1 MTALHQAGKKV
12 IFVSCSGSA
21 LGLVPE
27 TETADAI
34 LQAWYGGESGGKAL
48 AETLF
53 GDNNPAGKLPVTFYQ
68 NVDQLPDYQ
77 DYNMEGHTYRYF
89 RGEPLYPFGFGLS
102 YTTFRLGKPVYEN
115 GKIRLTVANKG
126 KVDGTEIVQV
136 YLHRVGDEEGPIKT
150 LRGFKRVEI
159 PAGKKVTTL
168 INLPRESFE
177 WWDTQSNSMRV
188 LPGEY
193 DVYVGTSSRTE
204 DCQVIRVVI

>member
-1 MTALHQAGKKV
+1 
-12 IFVSCSGSA
+12 
-21 LGLVPE
+21 
-27 TETADAI
+27 
-34 LQAWYGGESGGKAL
+34 
-48 AETLF
+48 
-53 GDNNPAGKLPVTFYQ
+53 
-68 NVDQLPDYQ
+68 
-77 DYNMEGHTYRYF
+77 
-89 RGEPLYPFGFGLS
+89 
-102 YTTFRLGKPVYEN
+102 
-115 GKIRLTVANKG
+115 IRLTVANKG

-159 PAGKKVTTL
+159 PAWKKVTTL

-177 WWDTQSNSMRV
+177 CCDTQSNSMRV